1 MPTDWATSKAA
12 DHLFGDNFP
21 KGAEVPP
28 TVEEHIQRLAKLLD
42 EVRDEFETSNTESAE
57 TFKLGMKAN
66 RDQIIAWLRGDFKF
80 NKNAQEFA
88 DSIEEGDYEHPKGPP
103 PVG

>member
-1 MPTDWATSKAA
+1 MPTDWAISKAKS
-12 DHLFGDNFP
+12 HLY
-21 KGAEVPP
+21 GASSTGSVA
-28 TVEEHIQRLAKLLD
+28 RLAKLLD